1 MEEKIN
7 LVSSIA
13 FELLVIAMALAAF
26 LPALVY
32 TYSMGILEYLDEPDK
47 AIEISPEVRKD
58 IFSFIYAVDFIL
70 TQSIFLVIFSG
81 ASGVIIYWVSTR
93 ALHAVIAGILLIN
106 SYLVYAGI
114 IIWSIIKIE
123 RLIKNKTIKIK
134 EKWPEVGCYR
144 FVWLCIVTFHILSS
158 ISLSI
163 LFIYYQRCAN
173 KVVCLNWIIGLT
185 VWWLIFAATIW
196 IIPIIQYSPLMHIIN
211 SNWRL
216 RNK

>member
-1 MEEKIN
+1 MNHIPD
-7 LVSSIA
+7 IA
-13 FELLVIAMALAAF
+13 FQLLAIAMALAAF

-32 TYSMGILEYLDEPDK
+32 SYSKGLLEEFQKEHNQQGEDRLLYDN
-47 AIEISPEVRKD
+47 

-81 ASGVIIYWVSTR
+81 ASGVIIYWVSTG

-173 KVVCLNWIIGLT
+173 KVVWLNWIIGLT

-196 IIPIIQYSPLMHIIN
+196 IIPIIQYSPLMHITN
-211 SNWRL
+211 SKWRL
-216 RNK
+216 RK